1 MSSTLGLCSIPRAHF
16 QIQNTELDVDLLWS
30 TVGFF
35 MLTYAIFVYIF
46 ILKQGFKLILA
57 NWKPATNSGA
67 LCYTSWPVLGFGR
80 EIGKV
85 R

>member
-1 MSSTLGLCSIPRAHF
+1 
-16 QIQNTELDVDLLWS
+16 
-30 TVGFF
+30 

-80 EIGKV
+80 EIGKYV
-85 R
+85 KYIALLVK

>member
-46 ILKQGFKLILA
+46 ILKQGFK
-57 NWKPATNSGA
+57 
-67 LCYTSWPVLGFGR
+67 F
-80 EIGKV
+80 
-85 R
+85 